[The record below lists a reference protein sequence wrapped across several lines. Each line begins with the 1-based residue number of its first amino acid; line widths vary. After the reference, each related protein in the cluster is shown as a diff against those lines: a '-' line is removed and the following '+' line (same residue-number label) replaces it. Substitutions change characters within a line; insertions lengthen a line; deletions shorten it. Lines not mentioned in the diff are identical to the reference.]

1 MINGTF
7 SEEAILFVEES
18 LDFQR
23 CERSNGTFY
32 GTGGTCRKGAPV
44 EPAGI
49 PGRVAKNNPKDPLA
63 SGFTPMEKARAKLA
77 QYEKAISDPNVI
89 PSEKDLE
96 RYGKLKLAV
105 DQFENTGNG
114 VKVKRRFGI
123 GKVEDTSD
131 LDDSKNREK
140 GKVIRHEALVRQQNS
155 IAKDL
160 GAERHPLKALTL
172 SKERAKEIKG
182 ALAKAAPAGMGE
194 HARGDLLSKEERKVL
209 FTRLAEIQTASA
221 TILGSNLY
229 RNKLSPGNQKVLER
243 AVEGQTSY
251 QIPLLDALLLPRD
264 FNVTSASINPKESGI
279 IIKSVLD
286 GTGLYNTPYR

>member
-32 GTGGTCRKGAPV
+32 GTGGTCRLGTPA
-44 EPAGI
+44 EPRGI

-96 RYGKLKLAV
+96 KYGKLKLAV

-114 VKVKRRFGI
+114 VKVKRRFGL
-123 GKVEDTSD
+123 GKKEDTSD
-131 LDDSKNREK
+131 LDDSNSRKK
-140 GKVIRHEALVRQQNS
+140 GKVVRQEAAGQQNP
-155 IAKDL
+155 IAEEL

-194 HARGDLLSKEERKVL
+194 HARGDLLSKEERKIL

-221 TILGSNLY
+221 NMQAAGLY
-229 RNKLSPGNQKVLER
+229 RGKLSPGNQKALDR
-243 AVEGQTSY
+243 AVEGQKSY
-251 QIPLLDALLLPRD
+251 QIPLLDALSLPRD
-264 FNVTSASINPKESGI
+264 FHVASSLINSKNASL